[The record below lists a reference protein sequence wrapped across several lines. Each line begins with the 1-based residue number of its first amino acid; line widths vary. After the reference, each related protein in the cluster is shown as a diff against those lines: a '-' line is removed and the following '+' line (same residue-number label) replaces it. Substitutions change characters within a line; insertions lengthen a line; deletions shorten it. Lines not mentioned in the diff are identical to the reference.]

1 MPGSGGAWPGDGT
14 RGREAE
20 PLQLCVD
27 SAQTRGSESGAP
39 NPSWH
44 CSPVWFPFLRLLLG
58 IAFCGAPHP
67 HLAQNWVPPD
77 SLRATLD
84 PTLTSG
90 SLLRALEAGCAPRV
104 CSCLNGF
111 EKWSLVLLVKLMS
124 LGQRPGDRTF
134 GPGYN
139 LKI

>member
-20 PLQLCVD
+20 ALQLCVD

-39 NPSWH
+39 NPSWR

-67 HLAQNWVPPD
+67 HLAQSWVPPD
-77 SLRATLD
+77 S
-84 PTLTSG
+84 
-90 SLLRALEAGCAPRV
+90 
-104 CSCLNGF
+104 
-111 EKWSLVLLVKLMS
+111 
-124 LGQRPGDRTF
+124 
-134 GPGYN
+134 PGYFGSDSD
-139 LKI
+139 LGESAESFRGWVRAEGVFMFKLF